1 MRRPDIPVLTTL
13 RFPAAFAIVLY
24 HFLVYTPCPAWIWD
38 GFSAGVSFFYVLSG
52 FILYYNYFDLK
63 DRGFFWF
70 ARFARIWPVHI
81 ATLIMAFL
89 VMPFDRL
96 LGHASWQI
104 TLPANI
110 LLVHAW
116 LPLKGSVLSFNGV
129 SWSLSVEAFFYLC
142 FPWLLSG
149 LNRRGPLFLLA
160 ASFGIGFVVILLAT
174 IYWPNNAVYVSTFNP
189 VCRVFEFVLGMA
201 TCRFWLEGR
210 EARVTV
216 LGNWLGR
223 EILAVIISLA
233 LVVALPAAIM
243 ESKIA
248 NPTTAWLGLET
259 CALGF
264 AALIW
269 VFAHEAGPI
278 SRALSRRYLTW
289 LGEIS
294 FAVYMCHQIILR
306 RLIPDQPKFTDT
318 TRVLETFALVLVL
331 TLLVAA
337 AIFHLVETP
346 ARHALVAAYKR
357 WAKRPARDA

>member
-1 MRRPDIPVLTTL
+1 VLTTL

-24 HFLVYTPCPAWIWD
+24 HFLAYTPCPRWVWD
-38 GFSAGVSFFYVLSG
+38 GFNTGVSFFYVLSG
-52 FILYYNYFDLK
+52 FILYYNYLDLK
-63 DRGFFWF
+63 DRGFFWV

-81 ATLIMAFL
+81 VTLILAFL

-96 LGHASWQI
+96 LGHASWPV

-116 LPLKGSVLSFNGV
+116 LPFKGAVLSFNGV

-142 FPWLLSG
+142 FPWLLAC
-149 LNRRGPLFLLA
+149 LNRRGSPLLLG
-160 ASFGIGFVVILLAT
+160 ASFGLGFVIILLAT
-174 IYWPNNAVYVSTFNP
+174 LYWPDNAPYVSTFNP
-189 VCRVFEFVLGMA
+189 VCRIFEFVLGMA
-201 TCRFWLEGR
+201 TCKFWLEGKAKRAIDSGVWLER
-210 EARVTV
+210 E
-216 LGNWLGR
+216 LL
-223 EILAVIISLA
+223 VIVVSLV
-233 LVVALPAAIM
+233 LVVALPAAVM
-243 ESKIA
+243 ESNLA
-248 NPTTAWLGLET
+248 NPTTSWLAAEA

-278 SRALSRRYLTW
+278 SKALSKRFLTW

-306 RLIPDQPKFTDT
+306 KLMSTNLTDTFEILRKFT
-318 TRVLETFALVLVL
+318 LLLVL
-331 TLLVAA
+331 TLIVAA

-346 ARHALVAAYKR
+346 TRHAIVAAFKRRFGTARHG
-357 WAKRPARDA
+357 